1 MCRKLSVKTKLSFM
15 ISFIV
20 LVLLVLNVILNEYS
34 TRVNLQADTEANMLH
49 MSKQISNSVTQY
61 FKGYR
66 TLETVLE
73 NKLMKASIAAA
84 DQLDSDVDQITNEQL
99 QRLAIKVGVTDI
111 SLLVREGGE
120 YKVVRSSDYRE
131 LEDSS
136 NMWSERSKL
145 MKQMVIKPKQV
156 NGRYVQF
163 WTSPVEWTGDESSYV
178 DKWGFYDDKQ
188 RSYFI
193 SCFVRDYKT
202 TDYGQISGP
211 TSYVSQ
217 MIANN
222 PVILEVT
229 GFNAVLFGSQPIENL
244 PAAKTADE
252 MEERA
257 VSFGAYTYREAN
269 VDLEN
274 VTAASTGEVV
284 FRQTTIHD
292 REVVKSFVPIQEPS
306 GMVVAIVLDREPMM
320 SVIEEQRNN
329 LIIISGILLII
340 VVLCIYWL
348 SDILIRPI
356 RSILW
361 KVNEVSF
368 GRFDNSIEVNRKDEL
383 GQLAQR
389 VNAMSKNLG
398 VYMNKL
404 KLAFEENRSMK
415 EYLESFI
422 NQTTDAIHVVDL
434 DGRITQVNRAFEQL
448 FEYSS
453 DEALGNMLALVPEHL
468 LAEEQQTM
476 EWLNSGKL
484 LPARETIRVT
494 KSGEWISVSV
504 TTSPIRDK
512 NGAIRAIASITRDM
526 TSRNKMEELL
536 RRSEKLTTVGQLAAG
551 VAHEIRNPL
560 TTLRGF
566 LQLQLETS
574 KFNSRHVDIML
585 SELDRINLIVGEFL
599 ILAKPQ
605 ATRFEEKDVRFI
617 LGDVISLLDSQ
628 AHLCDIV
635 FETNFSTESCRIS
648 CEENQLKQVFIN
660 VIKNAIEAM
669 PQGGEIQVEINR
681 GRTGYVM
688 ISITD
693 EGIGIPEEMIP
704 KLGDP
709 FFTGKETGTGLGIMV
724 SQRIIQSHYGTMDIV
739 SKVNIGTKVT
749 ISLPMLPEENDEA
762 SGSTII

>member
-1 MCRKLSVKTKLSFM
+1 MSVKTKLSFM

-20 LVLLVLNVILNEYS
+20 FVLLVLNVILNEYS
-34 TRVNLQADTEANMLH
+34 TRVNLQADTESNMLH
-49 MSKQISNSVTQY
+49 MSKQIAQNVTQY
-61 FKGYR
+61 AIGYR
-66 TLETVLE
+66 LLEEVLE
-73 NKLMKASIAAA
+73 DKLLTASIAAA
-84 DQLDSDVDQITNEQL
+84 NKLGPDLDKITTEQL

-111 SLLVREGGE
+111 SLMVKENGE
-120 YKVVRSSDYRE
+120 YRVVRSSDYRE
-131 LEDSS
+131 MEDTL
-136 NMWSERSKL
+136 MYRWGQRSKML
-145 MKQMVIKPKQV
+145 KQTSKTRKQV
-156 NGRYVQF
+156 RGHLIEF
-163 WTSPVEWTGDESSYV
+163 WTNPVEWTGEESSFV
-178 DKWGFYDDKQ
+178 DKWAFYDDKQ
-188 RSYFI
+188 KSYVI
-193 SCFVRDYKT
+193 SCFIRDYNT
-202 TDYGQISGP
+202 INYGQIAGP
-211 TSYVSQ
+211 TSYISQ
-217 MIANN
+217 MLANN
-222 PVILEVT
+222 PVILEIT
-229 GFNAVLFGSQPIENL
+229 GFNSNLLGKEPIVDLPPAVTADDMFERPLAFGSYNYEESKQDMKDIGR
-244 PAAKTADE
+244 AKE
-252 MEERA
+252 
-257 VSFGAYTYREAN
+257 
-269 VDLEN
+269 
-274 VTAASTGEVV
+274 GEVV
-284 FRQTTIHD
+284 FRQAKLHD
-292 REVVKSFVPIQEPS
+292 RDVMKSFVPIQEPS
-306 GMVVAIVLDREPMM
+306 GMVVGIVLDKEPMM
-320 SVIEEQRNN
+320 AVIEEQRIN
-329 LIIISGILLII
+329 LIMISIILLVI
-340 VVLCIYWL
+340 VVFCIYWL
-348 SDILIRPI
+348 SDLLIRPI

-448 FEYSS
+448 FEYSA
-453 DEALGNMLALVPEHL
+453 DEALGNMLSLVPDHL
-468 LAEEQQTM
+468 IAEEQQTM

-617 LGDVISLLDSQ
+617 FGDVISLLDSQ

-635 FETNFSTESCRIS
+635 FETDFSTDSCLIS

-669 PQGGEIQVEINR
+669 PQGGVIQVEIKR
-681 GRTGYVM
+681 GRSGHVLV
-688 ISITD
+688 SITD
-693 EGIGIPEEMIP
+693 EGIGIPEDIIP

-709 FFTGKETGTGLGIMV
+709 FFTGKDTGTGLGIMV

-739 SKVNIGTKVT
+739 SKVNVGTKVT
-749 ISLPMLPEENDEA
+749 ISLPLLMEGHGDL
-762 SGSTII
+762 